1 MRSLALIFM
10 AFKALG
16 CIDIFLEL
24 DRMLARVHAD
34 CGNQQKRKKH
44 RPEES
49 SHPSISPGREFQQ
62 TEGAHKGL
70 RLLLSGTVHQ
80 ATHKFSLINWACL
93 AACVLSAPLLAFIR
107 LSKQPV

>member
-1 MRSLALIFM
+1 V

-16 CIDIFLEL
+16 RIDVFLEL
-24 DRMLARVHAD
+24 DGMLARVHTD
-34 CGNQQKRKKH
+34 RGNEHTHKKH

-70 RLLLSGTVHQ
+70 KLL
-80 ATHKFSLINWACL
+80 
-93 AACVLSAPLLAFIR
+93 
-107 LSKQPV
+107 